1 MKFEK
6 ATKTKARLRMALIG
20 PSGSGKTYSA
30 LSIANHLGSRI
41 AVIDTERGSAS
52 KYADEFDFDRLEL
65 ETFAPQNF
73 IAAIHAA
80 DEAGYDVLIIDSLSH
95 AWIGRGGSLEQHD
108 KEVDKQ
114 KVKNSF
120 TAWREVTKNH
130 NALIDAIL
138 QSRCHVISTMRSKTA
153 HVQEE
158 ENGRKVVR
166 KIGMEAIQRD
176 GMEYEFDVVGDLDW
190 SHKLTISK
198 TRCRALDGEVIEK
211 PGKEIADMLKAWL
224 TDGAPDTT
232 EQQRADTMT
241 LLHDIF
247 TGQGKTS
254 YEWQEYAAKNLT
266 PLSLSM
272 LRERLAEWQ
281 KAAAERKEKTANA

>member
-1 MKFEK
+1 MFEK
-6 ATKTKARLRMALIG
+6 ATKKQARLRLALIG

-30 LSIANHLGSRI
+30 LSIAKHLGSRI

-52 KYADEFDFDRLEL
+52 KYADEFDFDCVEL
-65 ETFAPQNF
+65 ATFAPQNF
-73 IAAIHAA
+73 IDAIHAA
-80 DEAGYDVLIIDSLSH
+80 DAAGYDVLVIDSLSH
-95 AWIGRGGSLEQHD
+95 AWIGKGGSLEQHD
-108 KEVDKQ
+108 REVDKQ

-120 TAWREVTKNH
+120 TAWREVTKQH

-190 SHKLTISK
+190 SHKLAISK
-198 TRCRALDGEVIEK
+198 TRCRALDGAVIEK
-211 PGKEIADMLKAWL
+211 PGQEIADTLKNWL
-224 TDGAPDTT
+224 TDGAADRS
-232 EQQRADTMT
+232 EQERADV
-241 LLHDIF
+241 LSQLQEIF
-247 TGQGKTS
+247 TGQGKS
-254 YEWQEYAAKNLT
+254 LDEWKVYAADNLKS
-266 PLSLSM
+266 LSLAA
-272 LRERLAEWQ
+272 LRDHLSKWL
-281 KAAAERKEKTANA
+281 KAAQDRKEKTAHA